1 MNMRLPEH
9 GIDQGR
15 FAVVDM
21 RDDGDVSNI
30 GPLTKW
36 CAPYFLNGVGRQ
48 MCVHTVYLLKNKKRR
63 RLMRRRQVV

>member
-1 MNMRLPEH
+1 VRLSEH

-15 FAVVDM
+15 FAVIDV

-36 CAPYFLNGVGRQ
+36 CAPYFVNGVGRQ
-48 MCVHTVYLLKNKKRR
+48 MCVHTCTLFRTKKDAD
-63 RLMRRRQVV
+63 